1 MAELS
6 YSNDAENVLNK
17 FYGVDTIVYVEGTDD
32 VPFWE
37 YIFEIFADYSV
48 EINDVGGLPEVK
60 KFINKIEAGEIKAVV
75 ACDADFSYSRHF
87 SKHHN
92 VLRSYGHSI
101 ENSMICQKTIKKV
114 IRSIGRVPMRNI
126 DDSNIA
132 NWFEKLADSTKDLV
146 IHDIANHI
154 RNEGKSVAGDNCSR
168 FMKSSKSSEIC
179 PIKIEKHLADIDLK
193 MTKRLENKIIK
204 SIAESDRTEADFLRG
219 HFLFSASLKYVISEI
234 RKFGKKVAISNDSF
248 FGALFIA
255 FEAVFN
261 STHSHYNYYQNIVHK
276 VEVNA

>member
-32 VPFWE
+32 VLFWE

-48 EINDVGGLPEVK
+48 EINDVGGLPEVEK
-60 KFINKIEAGEIKAVV
+60 LINKIEADEIKAVV
-75 ACDADFSYSRHF
+75 ACDADFSYSGHF

-126 DDSNIA
+126 DDSNIS
-132 NWFEKLADSTKDLV
+132 NWFEKLADSTKYLV

-154 RNEGKSVAGDNCSR
+154 MNEGKSVAGDNCNR
-168 FMKSSKSSEIC
+168 FMKSSISSEIC
-179 PIKIEKHLADIDLK
+179 PKKIEKHLADIDLK
-193 MTKRLENKIIK
+193 MTKKLENKIIK
-204 SIAESDRTEADFLRG
+204 SITESDRTEADFLRG

-234 RKFGKKVAISNDSF
+234 LKFGKKVTISNDSF